1 MATIRNL
8 SHAAAAALAI
18 MALSPPALAGTT
30 TVGYHLTLQINYP
43 PDPTNPSGTPTLE
56 NVFIV
61 VEANVTGVGVELY
74 EDGWGADALFG
85 PLPIAPSATTQTYT
99 PFRSGQSFKGATPE
113 YVMLFADYADANGVD
128 HVVVG
133 LNPSVAGAIAGE
145 SFDDIFALSGMTE
158 STLASWLD
166 EEGTLS
172 HNYNGCYYINCTE
185 HEADL
190 GQFAYTGLL
199 QIGTQYP
206 YYDGRAGLP
215 GPFDLVSFSD
225 GEIIGTVTADL
236 TPIFGAS
243 TTPEPSTWA
252 MMLIGFAGLGFVGY
266 RRARA
271 GQRAA

>member
-1 MATIRNL
+1 MATFRN
-8 SHAAAAALAI
+8 SARAAILAAGLAALAQ
-18 MALSPPALAGTT
+18 SPPAFAVQAI
-30 TVGYHLTLQINYP
+30 VGYHLTLDINYP

-56 NVFIV
+56 NVFVV

-85 PLPIAPSATTQTYT
+85 PLPIAPSSTTQTYT
-99 PFRSGQSFKGATPE
+99 PFRSGQSFRGATSE

-145 SFDDIFALSGMTE
+145 GFDDIFALSGMTE

-172 HNYNGCYYINCTE
+172 HNYQGCDHINCPE

-199 QIGTQYP
+199 QIGTQSPITTAAPACLDRSTSSALATERSSGQLRRTSLRYSE
-206 YYDGRAGLP
+206 LP
-215 GPFDLVSFSD
+215 
-225 GEIIGTVTADL
+225 
-236 TPIFGAS
+236 
-243 TTPEPSTWA
+243 
-252 MMLIGFAGLGFVGY
+252 
-266 RRARA
+266 RARNPRP
-271 GQRAA
+271 GR